1 MKVIPPVVVVPIPV
15 GPTGPAYVPVIPAP
29 RPLPPPRY
37 ANGVGP
43 AVAETGPLYV
53 PNLVRAPPVKRVL
66 PPRASVV
73 VPTGPTG
80 PVAPRPPI
88 ISVAN
93 APVRSLKSEVVA
105 TGPAYVP
112 RIPLPPAPV
121 APRYANGTGP
131 SVSQP
136 TGPVYVPNLVRA
148 PPVVRK
154 LPPRAVVAGP
164 TGPEAPLVRPPVVF
178 TESTAGV
185 TGPVYVPRIPVARPP
200 PPPRYANGTGPSVS
214 QPTGP
219 VYVPNLVRAPP
230 VVRKLP
236 PRAVVA
242 GPTGPTGPSSPCRI
256 DLKTLWVTKK
266 VDNVILPN
274 RLWKTPTEVYVH
286 SATGPAP
293 AWVTPPRRVRLGK
306 VVPYVRKT
314 KA

>member
-164 TGPEAPLVRPPVVF
+164 TGP
-178 TESTAGV
+178 
-185 TGPVYVPRIPVARPP
+185 
-200 PPPRYANGTGPSVS
+200 
-214 QPTGP
+214 
-219 VYVPNLVRAPP
+219 
-230 VVRKLP
+230 
-236 PRAVVA
+236 
-242 GPTGPTGPSSPCRI
+242 TGPSSPCRI